1 VAGEFVAVLTNET
14 DPEAV
19 PLVAGVNETVTGRLA
34 PAAIDAGKVNPET
47 ANPDPVTFAAES
59 VTDPVP
65 VFERVTV

>member
-1 VAGEFVAVLTNET
+1 MLTNET

-19 PLVAGVNETVTGRLA
+19 PLVAGVNETVTGRVA
-34 PAAIDAGKVNPET
+34 PAVIVVGKLSPET
-47 ANPDPVTFAAES
+47 AKPEPVTFAAER